1 MNLSKKFFKLFL
13 LFLFRYLL
21 LLLRLAFR
29 NSHVDRLGR
38 LINWSVLH
46 HLLEVFGSTNFLFH
60 LLDMILGIFLLKG
73 TIKFLACLQIDSGLL
88 HRTLDLLTLILHIY
102 ELMMLFL
109 LNLLLFLLSF
119 LFILVQVDFP

>member
-1 MNLSKKFFKLFL
+1 MNLSKKFFKLLL

-29 NSHVDRLGR
+29 DSHVDRLGR
-38 LINWSVLH
+38 LVHWSILH
-46 HLLEVFGSTNFLFH
+46 HVLELFGFINFLIH
-60 LLDMILGIFLLKG
+60 LLDMNLGIFLLKG
-73 TIKFLACLQIDSGLL
+73 TIKFLACLQIVSSLL
-88 HRTLDLLTLILHIY
+88 HRSFGLLTLILHIY

-109 LNLLLFLLSF
+109 LLLFLLSF